1 MDVDNKNGLRQ
12 EEVFVCLPFS
22 SAFLGRLGMNR
33 TSTSSSETARRFDV
47 REIGGCLALLC
58 ILEYR
63 KELKCQSE
71 SIRASIT

>member
-1 MDVDNKNGLRQ
+1 MSTTRMDFDKRKFSLFTILFSFLRPSWNESNQ
-12 EEVFVCLPFS
+12 YLF
-22 SAFLGRLGMNR
+22 N
-33 TSTSSSETARRFDV
+33 ETARRFDV
-47 REIGGCLALLC
+47 REIGGCLALLR